1 MSGDNGGWQGLDDW
15 IGKQI
20 EPLPPPP
27 GTFELIRR
35 RARRRKLRKLA
46 VSAGAAVVVIAAA
59 VTVPQVVRLQIHTG
73 SGNPVAESSSQTQ
86 RSTSPAPQP
95 AGTGNGV
102 EASGSPIV
110 LPKGNPVPGNF
121 QPTSVTYVSES
132 IGFVIGQAGT
142 PGHCA
147 TSFCTSV
154 ARTQDD
160 GETWTGLPAPLTGAP
175 HGAAGVGQIR
185 FLEGLNGWAFGPE
198 LWATHDGGEHWY
210 KLGTAARR
218 VLDVETVGRRAY
230 AIEAKCT
237 GGGTEFAAH
246 CTSFT
251 LYSTVASKDEWAPV
265 GPATTN
271 LTGKSAALVLAG
283 PTGYLLGPDGQ
294 LYSGPVD
301 GSAAWSSQGDTPC
314 DPGAAQPDG
323 SPSTAL
329 LAAASPSRLYLDCTT
344 EGHIW
349 ASPDGGSTW
358 EQTGMAPAGGT
369 ATSLAATSLDTL
381 VLATTGG
388 IEVRPASASTWQAA
402 LLAGGPPAGGFV
414 WVGMTTPTRGVALP
428 ANAGDGTVWVS
439 RTDGGFS
446 WKPSPVQGQ

>member
-1 MSGDNGGWQGLDDW
+1 MTDNNDGWHGLDDW
-15 IGKQI
+15 ISKQI

-35 RARRRKLRKLA
+35 RARRRKVRKLV

-59 VTVPQVVRLQIHTG
+59 VTVPQVVKLQIHTG
-73 SGNPVAESSSQTQ
+73 GGNPVAESSSEAAS
-86 RSTSPAPQP
+86 RTSAPP
-95 AGTGNGV
+95 EPTSSGNGV
-102 EASGSPIV
+102 EASGSPII

-121 QPTSVTYVSES
+121 QPTSVTYVSEN

-147 TSFCTSV
+147 TQFCTSV

-160 GETWTGLPAPLTGAP
+160 GESWTGLPAPLTGAP
-175 HGAAGVGQIR
+175 RGATGVGQIR

-198 LWATHDGGEHWY
+198 LWATHDGGEHWHQ
-210 KLGTAARR
+210 LATAGRR
-218 VLDVETVGRRAY
+218 VIDVETVGRRAF

-237 GGGTEFAAH
+237 GGGTDFAAH

-251 LYSTVASKDEWAPV
+251 LYSTLASKNAWMPV

-271 LTGKSAALVLAG
+271 LAGKSAALVLAG

-314 DPGAAQPDG
+314 DPGPAQPDG
-323 SPSTAL
+323 NPSTAL
-329 LAAASPSRLYLDCTT
+329 LAAATSSRLYLDCTAD
-344 EGHIW
+344 GHVW

-358 EQTGMAPAGGT
+358 EQTLTAPSGMT
-369 ATSLAATSLDTL
+369 ATSLAATSADTL
-381 VLATTGG
+381 VLATTTG
-388 IEVRPASASTWQAA
+388 IEVKPASASTWQTAT
-402 LLAGGPPAGGFV
+402 LAGGGPAGGFA
-414 WVGMTTPTRGVALP
+414 WVGMTTPARGVALP
-428 ANAGDGTVWVS
+428 ADAGEGTVWVS
-439 RTDGGFS
+439 RSDGGLS
-446 WKPSPVQGQ
+446 WKPSPVQ